1 MGAQSS
7 HVASEPHLDA
17 LAIVS
22 ACIELGPIS
31 RSDDPE
37 RGEIGLPLSLNTRYQ
52 ARIAALNAQKSK
64 PSDRKGQ
71 SLHKKVNLC
80 DILQKGK
87 FGGAK
92 RDRTADLLHA
102 MQALSQLSYS
112 PNLRDRRGGAKRRF
126 RVGWRLVTVDFRP
139 MQAPKNQS
147 PEKNR
152 PGPIFR
158 RTCLKQ
164 TPFPQPQ
171 NQNAG
176 SKTRRRFI
184 FNNRRQRS

>member
-1 MGAQSS
+1 MQ
-7 HVASEPHLDA
+7 HV
-17 LAIVS
+17 
-22 ACIELGPIS
+22 C
-31 RSDDPE
+31 
-37 RGEIGLPLSLNTRYQ
+37 
-52 ARIAALNAQKSK
+52 IAAINAQKLK

-71 SLHKKVNLC
+71 SPQKRSIHVTLY
-80 DILQKGK
+80 ITKGK

-139 MQAPKNQS
+139 MQAPKNQR

-164 TPFPQPQ
+164 APFSITTK
-171 NQNAG
+171 
-176 SKTRRRFI
+176 SKRRVK
-184 FNNRRQRS
+184 NPAPLHLQ